1 MLLYLSVLIEKEK
14 LVSLKLKIKKEL
26 RYKIIFLLFIF
37 LIPWIFLSFNN
48 GIEPEKITS
57 DLRFYEI
64 NTCSISLFEFLSE
77 NPNVIYQDHYKIRFN
92 DYSAMKC
99 FGTIT
104 GIDQIKDVFYIS
116 IGTSAYLNLFLQS
129 IFWCLMLSFI
139 NKSREIIISLK
150 LILSLNI
157 SSLLTVLI
165 IYSEERFHV
174 QNIYFHDFNEYIYI
188 LQLFL
193 TVLLISVSC
202 YYFLYTRIDN
212 LGNYFP
218 FLFLIIGVYSGFNI
232 NFFTIG
238 VTVFGIYRFLD
249 EKKLVLKHYYLLF
262 LLFIWSNNAYNK
274 GYFIDP
280 DKIRGFTSSIF
291 TTQNIFLYSLFFLF
305 LVNGLIAII
314 KTQKNFDIEK
324 FFKNSVRSALCVLL
338 VGYLGSSFPIV
349 NFFSYYYF
357 GLNKYGID
365 RSNLFELNQWGERL
379 AWRGNFSSAETI
391 GEFFALVIFIYIYL
405 ILFKKITFT
414 YQLFLLITIVGI
426 GLLLSNNRAALISL
440 IFICSVLILKKN
452 RNNNFFKLSII
463 LFLIVTTIV
472 LVGINN
478 FDYSLSFISDSVLN
492 NSMFYSFDSNNYSTA
507 VEYLIEQKDSK
518 TLIYSLFSIFS
529 VFGFYINRSQLWGLF
544 FSRYSP
550 EIQEVL
556 FGSGLNNFG
565 QLYGEMNINST
576 KSFLLPHSSLLS
588 LLLFIGLINVSILL
602 YFFFTKIVSQI
613 RYTDN
618 IFIYLSIFVFL
629 NLLKSDSIL
638 YLGSFINYFFF
649 FYTASELKKSN
660 G

>member
-1 MLLYLSVLIEKEK
+1 
-14 LVSLKLKIKKEL
+14 
-26 RYKIIFLLFIF
+26 
-37 LIPWIFLSFNN
+37 
-48 GIEPEKITS
+48 
-57 DLRFYEI
+57 
-64 NTCSISLFEFLSE
+64 
-77 NPNVIYQDHYKIRFN
+77 
-92 DYSAMKC
+92 MKC

-150 LILSLNI
+150 LILSLII
-157 SSLLTVLI
+157 SSLLTVLT

-174 QNIYFHDFNEYIYI
+174 QNIYFHDFNEYIYF

-193 TVLLISVSC
+193 TILLISISC

-232 NFFTIG
+232 NFFTLG

-249 EKKLVLKHYYLLF
+249 EKKLVLNNYYLLF

-274 GYFIDP
+274 EYFIDP

-291 TTQNIFLYSLFFLF
+291 TTQNIFLYSLFFLI

-324 FFKNSVRSALCVLL
+324 FFENSVRSALSILL

-365 RSNLFELNQWGERL
+365 RSNLFQLNQWGERL

-414 YQLFLLITIVGI
+414 YHIFLLITIVGI
-426 GLLLSNNRAALISL
+426 GLVLSNNRAALISL
-440 IFICSVLILKKN
+440 IFICSLVILKKN
-452 RNNNFFKLSII
+452 RSNNFFKFLII
-463 LFLIVTTIV
+463 LFLTTTVIL

-478 FDYSLSFISDSVLN
+478 FDYSLSFISDSILN

-529 VFGFYINRSQLWGLF
+529 IFGFYINRSELWGLF

-588 LLLFIGLINVSILL
+588 LLLFIGLLNISILL
-602 YFFFTKIVSQI
+602 YFFFTKIVFKI

-649 FYTASELKKSN
+649 FYTASELKKSY